1 MGLHIQHDWLPV
13 SREIVEIRRHGKTVR
28 RGRVETVTPDGA
40 VLWLAA
46 DGPHT
51 RGMFERS
58 EGYEVW
64 IEYKWEIQTLE
75 RSWSKVTAVRPSP
88 AVNRFRSSGSAP

>member
-13 SREIVEIRRHGKTVR
+13 RGELVEIRRHGKTVR
-28 RGRVETVTPDGA
+28 RGWVETATQDGG

-58 EGYEVW
+58 EAYEVW
-64 IEYKWEIQTLE
+64 IEYKWE
-75 RSWSKVTAVRPSP
+75 SKS
-88 AVNRFRSSGSAP
+88 SSGLGQR